1 MLLAVGL
8 VQAGRRLVAVERA
21 GHNVGVD
28 DQTAVLDVRHLLVV
42 KIDLDVAVT
51 QREGL
56 AVRVVADGVRVDLAG
71 FHRQQLRAD
80 LLHDALRVDEIIA
93 GDKVDLDHTLDPG
106 VEDERRVILIIF
118 RRPLRDRLREDLF
131 VDGDRAVRLQV
142 EDGGQIVA
150 RKRLLAVRQEFGI
163 LVEIDLNLQL
173 RQRGAEEAVGRIAER
188 RSRDGG
194 GFVAVDRGQLERCVL
209 RAGRRHGQ
217 TSRCG
222 LQPLLHGGG
231 IQLVARDLFVHGID
245 AVHQVDIGVLRRRA
259 LHALQIGQHGRKIQ
273 LTKIRRNGRRRL
285 EPQLCPVQPVLQRQS
300 GKLRVRH
307 AVKLGEL
314 CIHLL
319 QQIVAQTER
328 LHVIAPDG
336 RAVLGHGQC
345 DLIRGR
351 RHGLIFGIDGLM
363 RLLRLVQ
370 PRLQP
375 EPYARGSCREH
386 HNYNDDHPKGAMLL
400 HVSPPL
406 TSARMRAVS
415 LAKII
420 ADSAAN
426 STRFAPRAIFFFL
439 RRKPGPAALRGPV
452 RYLRLLS
459 G

>member
-1 MLLAVGL
+1 M
-8 VQAGRRLVAVERA
+8 
-21 GHNVGVD
+21 
-28 DQTAVLDVRHLLVV
+28 
-42 KIDLDVAVT
+42 
-51 QREGL
+51 
-56 AVRVVADGVRVDLAG
+56 
-71 FHRQQLRAD
+71 
-80 LLHDALRVDEIIA
+80 
-93 GDKVDLDHTLDPG
+93 
-106 VEDERRVILIIF
+106 
-118 RRPLRDRLREDLF
+118 
-131 VDGDRAVRLQV
+131 
-142 EDGGQIVA
+142 
-150 RKRLLAVRQEFGI
+150 RQEFGI
-163 LVEIDLNLQL
+163 LVEIDLDLQL

-217 TSRCG
+217 TGGCS
-222 LQPLLHGGG
+222 LQPLLHGGD

-245 AVHQVDIGVLRRRA
+245 AIHKVNICILRRRA
-259 LHALQIGQHGRKIQ
+259 LHALQIGEHGGQ
-273 LTKIRRNGRRRL
+273 LQLPEIRRDTIRGAQIPL
-285 EPQLCPVQPVLQRQS
+285 GPVQPVLQRQS

-307 AVKLGEL
+307 AVDLRKL

-375 EPYARGSCREH
+375 EPYARGSRREH

-406 TSARMRAVS
+406 ASARMRAVS

-420 ADSAAN
+420 TDSAAN